1 MKKSS
6 MYFLAQISVLKN
18 GELAPSVKLNII
30 HELMN
35 QESLAKFVEEQ
46 EEKKNAETME

>member
-30 HELMN
+30 HELMDK
-35 QESLAKFVEEQ
+35 EALAKFVEEK
-46 EEKKNAETME
+46 EEKENGKSV